1 MTRFSMLLLLAAGIT
16 GCIIPPQG
24 GAGSTPPPGYAGNT
38 GGGAPAASGGG
49 YEAQPAAASGG
60 AEAAAPEAAAPQV
73 VSIDLHNDC
82 PNDVKLFIGND
93 PKFGSGTHT
102 SLESNSTTSFQMK
115 PGDMIWIEDDNEN
128 GISSMSAS
136 PGQTSMRILPSCSGF
151 GPN

>member
-1 MTRFSMLLLLAAGIT
+1 MTRFSMLLVLAAGIT
-16 GCIIPPQG
+16 GCIIPPQT
-24 GAGSTPPPGYAGNT
+24 GAASAPPAGYAGNN
-38 GGGAPAASGGG
+38 GGSAPAASGGG
-49 YEAQPAAASGG
+49 YEAQPAAAGNEGG
-60 AEAAAPEAAAPQV
+60 SAPAEPAAPQV

-82 PNDVKLFIGND
+82 PNDVKLFLGND